1 MTIPFRRASKMKN
14 ISFEDF
20 KEKHRLLVLYRILF
34 ITCRLSNWNVP
45 EKNGN
50 YHTFKTSLKGG
61 GVPPVWLKT
70 IQFPIFLMKTF
81 FRLAY
86 HLIAYLA
93 VAKMCILWITSFILL
108 PRMQFHFHK
117 SQNCLHSFDYLEIL
131 SKIRTK
137 SLNFFNQLLL

>member
-1 MTIPFRRASKMKN
+1 MVFYHTRGGGDTPQPNYFCFFPRGKKFHCFKMIYMLWNMKKKIGNFFSPIMTPPPSIPFRRASKMKN

-61 GVPPVWLKT
+61 GTSSMVKDHT
-70 IQFPIFLMKTF
+70 ISGFSYEGFL
-81 FRLAY
+81 
-86 HLIAYLA
+86 
-93 VAKMCILWITSFILL
+93 
-108 PRMQFHFHK
+108 
-117 SQNCLHSFDYLEIL
+117 
-131 SKIRTK
+131 
-137 SLNFFNQLLL
+137 